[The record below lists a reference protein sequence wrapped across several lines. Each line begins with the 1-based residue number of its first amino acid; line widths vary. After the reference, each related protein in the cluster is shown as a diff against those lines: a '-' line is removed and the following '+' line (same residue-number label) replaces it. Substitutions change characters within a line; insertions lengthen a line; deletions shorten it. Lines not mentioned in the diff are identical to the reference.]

1 MRKIIMD
8 VDTGTDDAIAI
19 MAAVMAPQIEVA
31 ALCTVHGNTSVSNTT
46 KNTLRAAFA
55 AGREDIPVYPG
66 AAGPMVKDLSEVR
79 RIPVP
84 EPVLGGTA
92 EVDGVT
98 VSMNPDLLPLP
109 DPSCAPQATPAPL
122 YYLEFLRTTTEKVTI
137 VATGALTNLGLALSL
152 DPMLAEK
159 IEELV
164 IMGGGVKKSNITA
177 SAEANFYK
185 DPEAAAI
192 VLQCGAPITLCTL
205 DATHSCAL
213 TESHERRLRAIGTTA
228 AVFTANDVR
237 ARRES
242 YARFQPLER
251 AGTAPIHDAL
261 CIAYLI
267 DPTVLTCVE
276 DAACMVECS
285 EGIGDGRLQVDTRS
299 FHAAPNV
306 RLVTQADPD
315 KMCDILAEVF
325 SGRGGVTG

>member
-109 DPSCAPQATPAPL
+109 DPSCAPQ
-122 YYLEFLRTTTEKVTI
+122 R
-137 VATGALTNLGLALSL
+137 
-152 DPMLAEK
+152 
-159 IEELV
+159 
-164 IMGGGVKKSNITA
+164 
-177 SAEANFYK
+177 
-185 DPEAAAI
+185 
-192 VLQCGAPITLCTL
+192 
-205 DATHSCAL
+205 
-213 TESHERRLRAIGTTA
+213 
-228 AVFTANDVR
+228 
-237 ARRES
+237 
-242 YARFQPLER
+242 
-251 AGTAPIHDAL
+251 
-261 CIAYLI
+261 
-267 DPTVLTCVE
+267 CV
-276 DAACMVECS
+276 
-285 EGIGDGRLQVDTRS
+285 
-299 FHAAPNV
+299 
-306 RLVTQADPD
+306 
-315 KMCDILAEVF
+315 
-325 SGRGGVTG
+325 